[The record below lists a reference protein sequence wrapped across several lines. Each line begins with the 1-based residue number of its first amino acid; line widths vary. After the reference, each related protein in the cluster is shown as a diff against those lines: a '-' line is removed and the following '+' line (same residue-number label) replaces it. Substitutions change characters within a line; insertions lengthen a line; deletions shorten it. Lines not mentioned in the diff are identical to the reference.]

1 MLKLEALLLD
11 RPFSAENLTIKV
23 NSCEN
28 ALNIERLH
36 GKSAPVKDS
45 ALF

>member
-1 MLKLEALLLD
+1 MGI
-11 RPFSAENLTIKV
+11 PFSAENLTIEV

-45 ALF
+45 ALL